1 MIPAGLVTVDSAFTA
16 DETIDRVRAAIEASG
31 NAIFAVFDH
40 TAAAASAGLTLRPTA
55 VFAFGNP
62 SGGTKLMQLNQTI
75 GIDLPLKVLVW
86 ENEHENVKVSYNDPQ
101 WLSERHGLESEA
113 RAIVAAMSKLLGTI
127 TQKSTRQAA

>member
-1 MIPAGLVTVDSAFTA
+1 VDHAG
-16 DETIDRVRAAIEASG
+16 
-31 NAIFAVFDH
+31 
-40 TAAAASAGLTLRPTA
+40 AAASAGLTLRPTA

-62 SGGTKLMQLNQTI
+62 SAGTKLMQLNQTI

-86 ENEHENVKVSYNDPQ
+86 ENEHENVKVSYNVPQ